1 MSVTITA
8 LQAENVKRI
17 KAVQIAPLPTGLTI
31 LGGNNNQGKTSI
43 LDAIAWAL
51 GGEKHRPAAAAR
63 DGAIS
68 PPSLRVVLSN
78 GIVVERKGKNGSL
91 TVTDPTGKRA
101 GQTLLNE
108 FVEQLALD
116 LPKFMTASDK
126 EKADT
131 LLQIIGV
138 GEPLAMLDQQIKA
151 TYDKRKTI
159 GQIATQK
166 RAHANELPE
175 YPDAPAE
182 PVSALDLIKQQQ
194 DILARNGENQ
204 RKRQQL
210 SALKDKESRLS
221 RQVEDLTHQLEIAE
235 HELSKAQQDL
245 QDAQKSA
252 EDLQDESTAEIEQS
266 LAEIEETNR
275 QVSVNREKSRA
286 EDEAAAYG
294 KGYTY
299 AKEEFAKLLDRL
311 EEVIESGRN
320 VVITAHSQ
328 IVHVEQPDAVGSY
341 DRWTMK
347 TSKQVAPLLREWSD
361 MLLFANYKV
370 LVEKSGTGANAKNK
384 ATGGRRVMYTTHHAC
399 WDAKNRFGLPEELP
413 FEYTQIANVVA
424 SAAGSGEK
432 WTPKVV
438 SNAPAKSD
446 PIMVD
451 DEPQRTAPAPKP
463 QTTQPAEKKAPE
475 TPAADPQPAP
485 KSVQQ
490 IEADVS
496 KKIAA
501 ELSALNYPPALRDL
515 MAADRIDDA
524 MLRHAIHQRGI
535 YPEDMEVPKYSKVV
549 LDNLVSKWH
558 DAWLPFIRENSDI
571 PF

>member
-1 MSVTITA
+1 MSKYA
-8 LQAENVKRI
+8 LSGGMIAAPVK
-17 KAVQIAPLPTGLTI
+17 
-31 LGGNNNQGKTSI
+31 
-43 LDAIAWAL
+43 
-51 GGEKHRPAAAAR
+51 
-63 DGAIS
+63 
-68 PPSLRVVLSN
+68 VVLYGPE
-78 GIVVERKGKNGSL
+78 GIGKSTFASQFPGAVFIDTEGSTRRMDVQRL
-91 TVTDPTGKRA
+91 PVPT
-101 GQTLLNE
+101 
-108 FVEQLALD
+108 
-116 LPKFMTASDK
+116 SW
-126 EKADT
+126 
-131 LLQIIGV
+131 
-138 GEPLAMLDQQIKA
+138 AMLMD
-151 TYDKRKTI
+151 
-159 GQIATQK
+159 
-166 RAHANELPE
+166 EV
-175 YPDAPAE
+175 AE
-182 PVSALDLIKQQQ
+182 VAKGSVPCGTLVIDTADWAERLCISAVCG
-194 DILARNGENQ
+194 RFN
-204 RKRQQL
+204 
-210 SALKDKESRLS
+210 LKGI
-221 RQVEDLTHQLEIAE
+221 EDF
-235 HELSKAQQDL
+235 
-245 QDAQKSA
+245 
-252 EDLQDESTAEIEQS
+252 
-266 LAEIEETNR
+266 N
-275 QVSVNREKSRA
+275 
-286 EDEAAAYG
+286 YG

-328 IVHVEQPDAVGSY
+328 IVHVDQPDAVGSY

-347 TSKQVAPLLREWSD
+347 TSKQIAPLLREWSD
-361 MLLFANYKV
+361 MLLFANYKI
-370 LVEKSGTGANAKNK
+370 LLEKSDASKNAKNK

-413 FEYTQIANVVA
+413 FEYAQIANVVA

-451 DEPQRTAPAPKP
+451 DEPKQPAPAPNSQP
-463 QTTQPAEKKAPE
+463 APPAEKKAPE
-475 TPAADPQPAP
+475 NPAATSQAET

-490 IEADVS
+490 IEADAS

-515 MAADRIDDA
+515 MAVDRIDDA

>member
-1 MSVTITA
+1 MSKYA
-8 LQAENVKRI
+8 LSGGMIAAPVK
-17 KAVQIAPLPTGLTI
+17 
-31 LGGNNNQGKTSI
+31 
-43 LDAIAWAL
+43 
-51 GGEKHRPAAAAR
+51 
-63 DGAIS
+63 
-68 PPSLRVVLSN
+68 VVLYGPE
-78 GIVVERKGKNGSL
+78 GIGKSTFASQFPGAVFIDTEGSTRRMDVQRL
-91 TVTDPTGKRA
+91 PVPT
-101 GQTLLNE
+101 
-108 FVEQLALD
+108 
-116 LPKFMTASDK
+116 SW
-126 EKADT
+126 
-131 LLQIIGV
+131 
-138 GEPLAMLDQQIKA
+138 AMLMD
-151 TYDKRKTI
+151 
-159 GQIATQK
+159 
-166 RAHANELPE
+166 EV
-175 YPDAPAE
+175 AE
-182 PVSALDLIKQQQ
+182 VAKGSVPCGTLVIDTADWAERLCISAVCGRFNHKGI
-194 DILARNGENQ
+194 
-204 RKRQQL
+204 
-210 SALKDKESRLS
+210 
-221 RQVEDLTHQLEIAE
+221 EDF
-235 HELSKAQQDL
+235 
-245 QDAQKSA
+245 
-252 EDLQDESTAEIEQS
+252 
-266 LAEIEETNR
+266 N
-275 QVSVNREKSRA
+275 
-286 EDEAAAYG
+286 YG

-299 AKEEFAKLLDRL
+299 AKEEFAKLLDHL

-370 LVEKSGTGANAKNK
+370 LVEKSGTGTNAKNK

-413 FEYTQIANVVA
+413 FEYAQIANVVA

-438 SNAPAKSD
+438 GNAPAKSE

-451 DEPQRTAPAPKP
+451 DEPQQTAPAPKP
-463 QTTQPAEKKAPE
+463 QTTQTAAKKAPE
-475 TPAADPQPAP
+475 KPAADPQPAP

-490 IEADVS
+490 IEADAS

>member
-1 MSVTITA
+1 MSKYA
-8 LQAENVKRI
+8 LSGGMIAAPVK
-17 KAVQIAPLPTGLTI
+17 
-31 LGGNNNQGKTSI
+31 
-43 LDAIAWAL
+43 
-51 GGEKHRPAAAAR
+51 
-63 DGAIS
+63 
-68 PPSLRVVLSN
+68 VVLYGPE
-78 GIVVERKGKNGSL
+78 GIGKSTFASQFPGAVFIDTEGSTRRMDVQRL
-91 TVTDPTGKRA
+91 PVPT
-101 GQTLLNE
+101 
-108 FVEQLALD
+108 
-116 LPKFMTASDK
+116 SW
-126 EKADT
+126 
-131 LLQIIGV
+131 
-138 GEPLAMLDQQIKA
+138 AMLMD
-151 TYDKRKTI
+151 
-159 GQIATQK
+159 
-166 RAHANELPE
+166 EV
-175 YPDAPAE
+175 AE
-182 PVSALDLIKQQQ
+182 VAKGSVPCGTLVIDTADWAERLCISAVCG
-194 DILARNGENQ
+194 RFN
-204 RKRQQL
+204 
-210 SALKDKESRLS
+210 LKGI
-221 RQVEDLTHQLEIAE
+221 EDF
-235 HELSKAQQDL
+235 
-245 QDAQKSA
+245 
-252 EDLQDESTAEIEQS
+252 
-266 LAEIEETNR
+266 N
-275 QVSVNREKSRA
+275 
-286 EDEAAAYG
+286 YG

-328 IVHVEQPDAVGSY
+328 IVHVEQPDAIGSY

-347 TSKQVAPLLREWSD
+347 TSKQIAPLLREWSD

-370 LVEKSGTGANAKNK
+370 LVEKSGTGTNAKNK

-399 WDAKNRFGLPEELP
+399 WDSKNRFGLPEELP

-424 SAAGSGEK
+424 SAAQNGEK
-432 WTPKVV
+432 WVPKVV
-438 SNAPAKSD
+438 SNAPEKSE

-451 DEPQRTAPAPKP
+451 DEPQQQAPTPKP
-463 QTTQPAEKKAPE
+463 QTTQPAAKNAPE
-475 TPAADPQPAP
+475 TPAAAPQPAP

-490 IEADVS
+490 IEADAS

>member
-1 MSVTITA
+1 MSKYA
-8 LQAENVKRI
+8 LSGGMIAAPVK
-17 KAVQIAPLPTGLTI
+17 
-31 LGGNNNQGKTSI
+31 
-43 LDAIAWAL
+43 
-51 GGEKHRPAAAAR
+51 
-63 DGAIS
+63 
-68 PPSLRVVLSN
+68 VVLYGPE
-78 GIVVERKGKNGSL
+78 GIGKSTFASQFPGAVFIDTEGSTRRMDVQRL
-91 TVTDPTGKRA
+91 PVPT
-101 GQTLLNE
+101 
-108 FVEQLALD
+108 
-116 LPKFMTASDK
+116 SW
-126 EKADT
+126 
-131 LLQIIGV
+131 
-138 GEPLAMLDQQIKA
+138 AMLMD
-151 TYDKRKTI
+151 
-159 GQIATQK
+159 
-166 RAHANELPE
+166 EV
-175 YPDAPAE
+175 AE
-182 PVSALDLIKQQQ
+182 VAKGSVPCGTLVIDTADWAERLCISAVCG
-194 DILARNGENQ
+194 RFN
-204 RKRQQL
+204 
-210 SALKDKESRLS
+210 LKGI
-221 RQVEDLTHQLEIAE
+221 EDF
-235 HELSKAQQDL
+235 
-245 QDAQKSA
+245 
-252 EDLQDESTAEIEQS
+252 
-266 LAEIEETNR
+266 N
-275 QVSVNREKSRA
+275 
-286 EDEAAAYG
+286 YG

-311 EEVIESGRN
+311 EEVIESGCN

-413 FEYTQIANVVA
+413 FEYAQIANVVA
-424 SAAGSGEK
+424 SATPTGEK
-432 WTPKVV
+432 WVPNPVIIVPKQ
-438 SNAPAKSD
+438 SD

-451 DEPQRTAPAPKP
+451 EEPKQPAPASKP
-463 QTTQPAEKKAPE
+463 QTTQPTEKKAPE

-490 IEADVS
+490 IESDAS

>member
-1 MSVTITA
+1 MSKYA
-8 LQAENVKRI
+8 LSGGMIAAPVK
-17 KAVQIAPLPTGLTI
+17 
-31 LGGNNNQGKTSI
+31 
-43 LDAIAWAL
+43 
-51 GGEKHRPAAAAR
+51 
-63 DGAIS
+63 
-68 PPSLRVVLSN
+68 VVLYGPE
-78 GIVVERKGKNGSL
+78 GIGKSTFASQFPGAVFIDTEGSTRRMDVQRL
-91 TVTDPTGKRA
+91 PVPT
-101 GQTLLNE
+101 
-108 FVEQLALD
+108 
-116 LPKFMTASDK
+116 SW
-126 EKADT
+126 
-131 LLQIIGV
+131 
-138 GEPLAMLDQQIKA
+138 AMLMD
-151 TYDKRKTI
+151 
-159 GQIATQK
+159 
-166 RAHANELPE
+166 EV
-175 YPDAPAE
+175 AE
-182 PVSALDLIKQQQ
+182 VAKGSVPCGTLVIDTADWAERLCISAVCG
-194 DILARNGENQ
+194 RFN
-204 RKRQQL
+204 
-210 SALKDKESRLS
+210 LKGI
-221 RQVEDLTHQLEIAE
+221 EDF
-235 HELSKAQQDL
+235 
-245 QDAQKSA
+245 
-252 EDLQDESTAEIEQS
+252 
-266 LAEIEETNR
+266 N
-275 QVSVNREKSRA
+275 
-286 EDEAAAYG
+286 YG

-311 EEVIESGRN
+311 EEVIEAGRN

-328 IVHVEQPDAVGSY
+328 IVHVDQPDAVGSY

-361 MLLFANYKV
+361 MLLFANYKI
-370 LVEKSGTGANAKNK
+370 LLEKSDASKNAKNK

-413 FEYTQIANVVA
+413 FEYAQIANVVA

-451 DEPQRTAPAPKP
+451 DEPKQPAPAPKS
-463 QTTQPAEKKAPE
+463 QPSPMAEKKAPE
-475 TPAADPQPAP
+475 KPAADPQPAP

-490 IEADVS
+490 IEADAS